1 MELHNQ
7 VAIVTGASEGIG
19 AALARLLAAEGARV
33 VLAARSEEKLKAL
46 AARLGED
53 RTLVVPTDVTEAA
66 QVERLVSRTVEQFGG
81 IDILVNNAGIGLYGR
96 IQEMDWEHF
105 RRMWEVN
112 FFGAVQLTR
121 AALPYLR
128 ERCGVVVNISSV
140 AGKISFPYFGGYC
153 ATKFALNALS
163 TALRMELAR
172 TGVRVV
178 VVCPGPVQ
186 TQFQSNAYRDS
197 QNLPGALR
205 RRTVRGISAEQVAR
219 VTLRAVRRGRREVVV
234 PWALSLLVGVR
245 ALFPAV
251 VDSLLR
257 RALR

>member
-1 MELHNQ
+1 MQFHNQ

-19 AALARLLAAEGARV
+19 AAIARLLAAEGARV
-33 VLAARSEEKLKAL
+33 VLAARSEEKLRAL
-46 AARLGED
+46 AATLGEE
-53 RTLVVPTDVTEAA
+53 RALVVPTDVAEAA
-66 QVERLVSRTVEQFGG
+66 QVEQLVSRTVERFGG

-96 IQEMDWEHF
+96 IREMEWEHF
-105 RRMWEVN
+105 QRMWDVN

-121 AALPYLR
+121 AALPHLC
-128 ERCGVVVNISSV
+128 ERRGVVVNISSV
-140 AGKISFPYFGGYC
+140 AGKISVPFIGGYC

-186 TQFQSNAYRDS
+186 TQFQSSAYRDS
-197 QNLPGALR
+197 QDLPGVFR
-205 RRTVRGISAEQVAR
+205 RRTVRGVTAEQVAR

-234 PWALSLLVGVR
+234 PWALRLLVGLR
-245 ALFPAV
+245 ALFPAGI
-251 VDSLLR
+251 DRLLQ